1 VVGQPTR
8 KCRSADIDCPYF
20 QLNSHRDVPSVR
32 AAGLLTS
39 SGVKPSTDVRRN
51 TAARNRLVMNH
62 VSLVRA
68 VACRLAYRLPSSVEL
83 SELIGVGTLALVDA
97 AGRYRASVGVPFE
110 AFARQRVHGA
120 MLDSLR
126 GLDWAPRSLRK
137 KQRALDAAINRLRH
151 ELGREAEAGEI
162 AAALDLTLPEY
173 ERTLEEVRA
182 AELAT
187 IRLVG
192 SGDREDSLLEVS
204 VDAAENQYEQLE
216 RKELQRRLAVAV
228 SRIPDRERQ
237 VLSLYYEQEMTLA
250 EIGAAMNVSESR
262 VSQLRT
268 QAVAR
273 LRAALQQPTQTH

>member
-1 VVGQPTR
+1 
-8 KCRSADIDCPYF
+8 
-20 QLNSHRDVPSVR
+20 
-32 AAGLLTS
+32 LLTS

-62 VSLVRA
+62 VPLVRA